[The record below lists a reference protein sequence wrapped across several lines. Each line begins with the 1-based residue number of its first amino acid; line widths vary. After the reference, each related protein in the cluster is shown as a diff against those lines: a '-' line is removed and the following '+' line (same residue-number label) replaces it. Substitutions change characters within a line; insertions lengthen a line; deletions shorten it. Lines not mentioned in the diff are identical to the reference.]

1 MNMDLS
7 NYKELTK
14 PELNNRI
21 VNIRLRSSG
30 LISAIR
36 SSVPEIQPALKSF
49 LGSISSNGSYVPRTV
64 QDRKYTCQADGTLSE
79 HPLPLNEAGKKAEQT
94 VKQQLSPH

>member
-49 LGSISSNGSYVPRTV
+49 LGSISSNGSYVPSEYWKSY
-64 QDRKYTCQADGTLSE
+64 QKTL
-79 HPLPLNEAGKKAEQT
+79 LNVDSNGLLQ
-94 VKQQLSPH
+94 